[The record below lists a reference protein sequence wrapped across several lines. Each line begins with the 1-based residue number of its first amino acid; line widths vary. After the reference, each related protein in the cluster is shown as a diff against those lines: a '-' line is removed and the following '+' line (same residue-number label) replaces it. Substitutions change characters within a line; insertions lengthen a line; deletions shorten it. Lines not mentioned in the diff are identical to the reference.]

1 MSPSGSTP
9 TPAVE
14 LFSTSILSNHKVRSR
29 HERYTSVFAIKKI
42 PYIYHDLASD
52 DDAKTRWRRK
62 TKDPQLPGILV
73 NNEWRGTFDEFEEAV
88 EFGELQTFLGVS
100 PQQVPNPTELTSIAP
115 SVHPAQ
121 QATSANDPSL
131 YPTIHLA
138 PEGSGKRAE
147 LTADEFIASLGL
159 TDDSL
164 TEADADALI
173 ASIGTPEGIQ
183 AATTVKKAFTPS
195 PEAAIKPLR
204 LARMGKAPS
213 SPSSSSSG
221 GSTRSPSMAR
231 FSISQ
236 RSGKALAAEALAL
249 VNNRKTSGAVLRE
262 AVSQGKT
269 LEEAMQQSQIKDIVS
284 NDDLDHLFASLGL
297 KGAELGDNEV
307 DAFLEDGV
315 IPDGLVSGGSRLM
328 RSLTQADRSRNEAA
342 AREMVQKVKE
352 NGFTNAK
359 GEAAPV
365 SEEAATGDAAA
376 VPETSAEDDSGD
388 AAASAAEPPTVEG
401 PEAEEEEAL
410 AAAAKAQLDAA
421 SDAPSSAAA
430 DNTVPVVPPDAS
442 SEKGEAGAD
451 VVLDKDVV
459 EPKPEGTTEDAT
471 EAKEDGGAAEDAKA
485 SSGQADITTDKA
497 KAAEAET
504 EELIP
509 EKGEV
514 VEVVEGDAT
523 AATEDADGTKAT
535 AAAKD
540 ATDVE
545 TTNAAVPTEATSDEA
560 AAGTEPVA
568 SQSSAELAAKASELE
583 SAEAEPA
590 TAPVIVPEAVSL
602 SAAAAAADL
611 EVEAEAEAKAALST
625 SALGEEAAPPAVDT
639 DEAPSLGERAAAV
652 PSYISQIAA
661 TQPEKLEEAAATK
674 ATAPTI
680 PTAAAEE
687 TSGELVAP
695 TTDGS
700 DSKEAAGAA
709 AVDEDKEEATDGDA
723 VVEVDRAKAVE
734 PHVGVVEKNGAA
746 GVAAVVAAAAA
757 ADVRDRG
764 EAASVA
770 IAARGD
776 EPATPAVAAATKAKP
791 EPATTVATLA
801 AASSGTSGNGSTGPA
816 SGRPTSPPPTTA
828 NTADSSSSN
837 QRKAPPSPLVIK
849 PRKAIDVSRPTPATP
864 PPILSPTSPTGKK
877 AKLPSFRHF
886 GFSRKEV
893 PSTSQ
898 EEGRKRSHQKSISE
912 ILREADAIL
921 GENDD
926 YLSDDLTDTVEDEG
940 W

>member
-100 PQQVPNPTELTSIAP
+100 PQQVPNPTEPTSIAP

-213 SPSSSSSG
+213 SPSSSSGG
-221 GSTRSPSMAR
+221 GSMRSPSMAR

-236 RSGKALAAEALAL
+236 RSGKALAAEASAL
-249 VNNRKTSGAVLRE
+249 VNNRKASGAVLRE

-297 KGAELGDNEV
+297 KGAELGDDEV
-307 DAFLEDGV
+307 DAFLVDGV

-328 RSLTQADRSRNEAA
+328 RSSTQADRSRNEAA
-342 AREMVQKVKE
+342 AREVVQKVKE
-352 NGFTNAK
+352 KGFATTK
-359 GEAAPV
+359 GDAAPV
-365 SEEAATGDAAA
+365 SEEAATGDA
-376 VPETSAEDDSGD
+376 VVLPETLAEDDGGD

-401 PEAEEEEAL
+401 PEAEEEEAS

-442 SEKGEAGAD
+442 SEKHEAGLD
-451 VVLDKDVV
+451 VVLDKDAV
-459 EPKPEGTTEDAT
+459 EPKPAGMTKDAT
-471 EAKEDGGAAEDAKA
+471 EAKEDGGAAGDAKT
-485 SSGQADITTDKA
+485 SSGQADITTDEAK

-514 VEVVEGDAT
+514 VEVVEGDGT
-523 AATEDADGTKAT
+523 AATEDADDTKAT

-540 ATDVE
+540 ATDAE
-545 TTNAAVPTEATSDEA
+545 TANAAVPTEATSDEA
-560 AAGTEPVA
+560 VPDTEPIA
-568 SQSSAELAAKASELE
+568 SQSSAELAAKVSELE
-583 SAEAEPA
+583 SAEAE
-590 TAPVIVPEAVSL
+590 
-602 SAAAAAADL
+602 
-611 EVEAEAEAKAALST
+611 AKAVPSI
-625 SALGEEAAPPAVDT
+625 SALEDEAAPPVADT
-639 DEAPSLGERAAAV
+639 DKAPSLAEGAAAD
-652 PSYISQIAA
+652 PSSISQIAA
-661 TQPEKLEEAAATK
+661 TEHEKLEEAAATT
-674 ATAPTI
+674 ATAPII

-687 TSGELVAP
+687 TSGKLAAP
-695 TTDGS
+695 TTDVP

-709 AVDEDKEEATDGDA
+709 AVDEDKERATDGDA
-723 VVEVDRAKAVE
+723 VVEADQAKAVE
-734 PHVGVVEKNGAA
+734 PHVGIVEKNGAA
-746 GVAAVVAAAAA
+746 GVAAVVTTAAA

-770 IAARGD
+770 IAVRGD
-776 EPATPAVAAATKAKP
+776 EPATPAVAAATEAKP
-791 EPATTVATLA
+791 EPATTVTPLA

-816 SGRPTSPPPTTA
+816 SGRPTSPSPTTA
-828 NTADSSSSN
+828 NTAASSSSN
-837 QRKAPPSPLVIK
+837 RRKAPPSPLMIK

-864 PPILSPTSPTGKK
+864 PPILSPTSPTSKK

-886 GFSRKEV
+886 GFSHKEA
-893 PSTSQ
+893 PSASQ
-898 EEGRKRSHQKSISE
+898 EEGRKRGHQKSISE

-926 YLSDDLTDTVEDEG
+926 YFSDDPTDAVEDEG
-940 W
+940 FS